1 MPNKEKCLESLHVHT
16 GETLKRDLQ
25 DIAMQQ
31 DRSVGELIRAV
42 LEQYAYGA
50 VAKLRPFNP
59 IDQAR

>member
-1 MPNKEKCLESLHVHT
+1 MLNKQKCLESLHVHT
-16 GETLKRDLQ
+16 SETLKRDLQ

-50 VAKLRPFNP
+50 VAKLRPFNAA
-59 IDQAR
+59 DQAR